1 MKKDKISVI
10 IRTRNEERWI
20 GYVIQSVIGSL
31 DKPEIIIV
39 DNKSTDKTLE
49 IVKHFIQAPDLE
61 TTDFQQPVNS
71 GNTRIKINPK
81 YYAERDVDEHEA
93 KNLLTKCNSINMVGE
108 KTISLA
114 TSLGIGSEKSIRRI
128 EGIPFLLVFKM

>member
-1 MKKDKISVI
+1 MLFSTKIISASGNLMLNI
-10 IRTRNEERWI
+10 C
-20 GYVIQSVIGSL
+20 
-31 DKPEIIIV
+31 DPELV
-39 DNKSTDKTLE
+39 DKT
-49 IVKHFIQAPDLE
+49 VHD
-61 TTDFQQPVNS
+61 
-71 GNTRIKINPK
+71 GNTRIKINSS

-93 KNLLTKCNSINMVGE
+93 KNLLTKCNFINMVGN

>member
-1 MKKDKISVI
+1 MLFSTKVISASGNLMLNI
-10 IRTRNEERWI
+10 C
-20 GYVIQSVIGSL
+20 
-31 DKPEIIIV
+31 DPELI
-39 DNKSTDKTLE
+39 DKTLQDGKTK
-49 IVKHFIQAPDLE
+49 IRI
-61 TTDFQQPVNS
+61 NS
-71 GNTRIKINPK
+71 N

-128 EGIPFLLVFKM
+128 EGIPFLIVFKM

>member
-1 MKKDKISVI
+1 MLFSTKVISASGNLMLNICDPDLV
-10 IRTRNEERWI
+10 
-20 GYVIQSVIGSL
+20 
-31 DKPEIIIV
+31 
-39 DNKSTDKTLE
+39 DKT
-49 IVKHFIQAPDLE
+49 
-61 TTDFQQPVNS
+61 FQD
-71 GNTRIKINPK
+71 GKTKIKINPN

-93 KNLLTKCNSINMVGE
+93 KNLLEKCNSINMVGE

>member
-1 MKKDKISVI
+1 MLFSTKVISASGNLMLNI
-10 IRTRNEERWI
+10 C
-20 GYVIQSVIGSL
+20 
-31 DKPEIIIV
+31 DPELI
-39 DNKSTDKTLE
+39 DKTLQDGKTK
-49 IVKHFIQAPDLE
+49 I
-61 TTDFQQPVNS
+61 
-71 GNTRIKINPK
+71 RINPN

-128 EGIPFLLVFKM
+128 EGIPFLIVFKM